1 MKIKHLILGKGFMGL
16 SVYGAIKDTDKKI
29 IWNYKPE
36 SASKSAAGILTESW
50 YTASTIRGQYKYPFT
65 REMVTNGIKFLTEN
79 GAILLQ
85 EDELRINEVNVGSEV
100 KVSKDTWLLWNK
112 DEYLDS
118 PTETIQETIL
128 DIDFVNKKVETTN
141 GIYEAENLYVCLGIN
156 LLDFTKEI
164 PLRPRLGQA
173 LFIDDSDQTLRTY
186 YTSPYTHFTLRPWG
200 NGKVRIGDTTSKTHL
215 PYILKRFGKGE
226 ITKGVRPA
234 PIKDG
239 LIYHKLKN
247 THIFT
252 SGGRVGFGLSGM
264 VGYYFQDLIDNKIQF

>member
-16 SVYGAIKDTDKKI
+16 SVYGAIKDDDKKI
-29 IWNYKPE
+29 IWNHKAE

-50 YTASTIRGQYKYPFT
+50 YTASTIRTQYKYPFT
-65 REMVTNGIKFLTEN
+65 REMVTNGINFLIEN
-79 GAILLQ
+79 GAELLQ
-85 EDELRINEVNVGSEV
+85 EDELRINEVNIGSEI

-112 DEYLDS
+112 DEYLNS
-118 PTETIQETIL
+118 PTETIQETII
-128 DIDFVNKKVETTN
+128 DIDFENKKVETTN
-141 GIYEAENLYVCLGIN
+141 CIYEAENLYVCLGIN
-156 LLDFTKEI
+156 LLDFTKKI

-173 LFIDDSDQTLRTY
+173 LFVDNVDQSLRTY
-186 YTSPYTHFTLRPWG
+186 YTSPYTHFTARPWG

-226 ITKGVRPA
+226 ITKGIRPA
-234 PIKDG
+234 PIKNG

-264 VGYYFQDLIDNKIQF
+264 VGYYFQDLLDEKIHF